1 MVQEVAVA
9 YHHELHA
16 HRPPTAHP
24 ACSDLAPANASP
36 SPPPPSSAAAL
47 ANGRWTAEEHR
58 LFLQGLEQYGN
69 KGWKEIATLIQSR
82 TIVQTRTHAQKYFK
96 KLSKARQN
104 GEGVAEVDMGA
115 GIAIPVG
122 PYDQPVVTMRTNS
135 SGNHHHGNRSLG
147 NDPASMAAAVGQD
160 VGFATA
166 AGMAVADGAAGG
178 RKRRNAV
185 PGGGTKRRA
194 IGNVN
199 VVSPVTPSAVFNV
212 LDDPPGGGTK
222 RRAIGNVNVV
232 SPVTPSAV
240 FNVLDDP
247 YVATTIM
254 RPPLMVAGTAAS
266 AIAKKNVTHMETLEN
281 AMFCRS
287 RAPSPDRMNQP
298 SHPTIV
304 DLTLSAP
311 SINLPIAHTQYRK
324 APAPPPKKAHP
335 QGTPRTSSPTGV
347 ADMIDMSLLSSWDDN
362 DGSAIDTLLDD
373 TYGWDSQ
380 ILDMSLLSSWDDND
394 GSGIDTLLDDTYRMG
409 FPDLDM
415 VDEQAFVDALNSRE

>member
-122 PYDQPVVTMRTNS
+122 PYDQPVVTMRTIS

-147 NDPASMAAAVGQD
+147 NDPTSMSAAVGQD
-160 VGFATA
+160 VRFATA
-166 AGMAVADGAAGG
+166 AFMAVADGAAGG

-212 LDDPPGGGTK
+212 LDDP
-222 RRAIGNVNVV
+222 
-232 SPVTPSAV
+232 
-240 FNVLDDP
+240 

-254 RPPLMVAGTAAS
+254 LPPLMVAGTAAS

-287 RAPSPDRMNQP
+287 RAPSPARMNQP

-335 QGTPRTSSPTGV
+335 QGTPRGMSPTGV
-347 ADMIDMSLLSSWDDN
+347 ADMI
-362 DGSAIDTLLDD
+362 
-373 TYGWDSQ
+373 
-380 ILDMSLLSSWDDND
+380 DMSLLSSWDDND

>member
-1 MVQEVAVA
+1 MFSLAPTPGCNMVQEVAVA

-82 TIVQTRTHAQKYFK
+82 TVVQTRTHAQKYFK

-104 GEGVAEVDMGA
+104 GEGVADVDMGT

-122 PYDQPVVTMRTNS
+122 PYDQPVVTMRTIS

-166 AGMAVADGAAGG
+166 AVMAAADGAAGG
-178 RKRRNAV
+178 RKRRNAA

-199 VVSPVTPSAVFNV
+199 VVSPVIPS
-212 LDDPPGGGTK
+212 
-222 RRAIGNVNVV
+222 II
-232 SPVTPSAV
+232 

-266 AIAKKNVTHMETLEN
+266 AIAEKNLTHMEMLED

-335 QGTPRTSSPTGV
+335 QGTPRGMSPTGV
-347 ADMIDMSLLSSWDDN
+347 ADMI
-362 DGSAIDTLLDD
+362 
-373 TYGWDSQ
+373 
-380 ILDMSLLSSWDDND
+380 DMSLLSSWDDND

-415 VDEQAFVDALNSRE
+415 VDEQDFVDALNSRERIVGEEKLL

>member
-1 MVQEVAVA
+1 M
-9 YHHELHA
+9 
-16 HRPPTAHP
+16 
-24 ACSDLAPANASP
+24 PANSARAP
-36 SPPPPSSAAAL
+36 ENAAPPASSARAPPNTVSATKPTTPKL
-47 ANGRWTAEEHR
+47 ENAGRWTAEEHR

-82 TIVQTRTHAQKYFK
+82 TVVQTRTHAQKYFK

-122 PYDQPVVTMRTNS
+122 PYDQPVVTMRTIS

-166 AGMAVADGAAGG
+166 AFMAAADGAAGG
-178 RKRRNAV
+178 RKRRNA
-185 PGGGTKRRA
+185 A
-194 IGNVN
+194 
-199 VVSPVTPSAVFNV
+199 
-212 LDDPPGGGTK
+212 PGGGTK

-254 RPPLMVAGTAAS
+254 LPPLMVAGTAAS

-287 RAPSPDRMNQP
+287 RAPSPARMNQP

-324 APAPPPKKAHP
+324 APAPPPKKP
-335 QGTPRTSSPTGV
+335 TPKELPGHHLPRESPT
-347 ADMIDMSLLSSWDDN
+347 
-362 DGSAIDTLLDD
+362 
-373 TYGWDSQ
+373 
-380 ILDMSLLSSWDDND
+380 
-394 GSGIDTLLDDTYRMG
+394 
-409 FPDLDM
+409 
-415 VDEQAFVDALNSRE
+415 

>member
-1 MVQEVAVA
+1 
-9 YHHELHA
+9 
-16 HRPPTAHP
+16 
-24 ACSDLAPANASP
+24 
-36 SPPPPSSAAAL
+36 
-47 ANGRWTAEEHR
+47 
-58 LFLQGLEQYGN
+58 
-69 KGWKEIATLIQSR
+69 
-82 TIVQTRTHAQKYFK
+82 
-96 KLSKARQN
+96 
-104 GEGVAEVDMGA
+104 MGT

-122 PYDQPVVTMRTNS
+122 PYDQPVVTMRTIS

-147 NDPASMAAAVGQD
+147 NDPTSMSAAVGQD
-160 VGFATA
+160 VRFATA

-178 RKRRNAV
+178 RKRRNA
-185 PGGGTKRRA
+185 A
-194 IGNVN
+194 
-199 VVSPVTPSAVFNV
+199 
-212 LDDPPGGGTK
+212 PGGGTK

-254 RPPLMVAGTAAS
+254 LPPLMVAGTAAS

-362 DGSAIDTLLDD
+362 DGS
-373 TYGWDSQ
+373 
-380 ILDMSLLSSWDDND
+380 
-394 GSGIDTLLDDTYRMG
+394 GIDTLLDDTYRMG

-415 VDEQAFVDALNSRE
+415 VDEQDFVDALNSRERIVGEEKLL